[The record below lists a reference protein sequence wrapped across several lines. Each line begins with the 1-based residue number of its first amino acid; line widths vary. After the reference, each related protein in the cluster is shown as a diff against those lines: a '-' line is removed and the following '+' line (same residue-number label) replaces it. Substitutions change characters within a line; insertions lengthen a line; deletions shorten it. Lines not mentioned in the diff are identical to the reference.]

1 MANLS
6 FLSVHIIACFILLRN
21 YKHLSFVFKQEEQ
34 LSEHVKKLEKEKENL
49 EKEKQSLEELNS
61 TWSQKIVEQKEE
73 IESMKNTQI
82 EMEASIEETRKKLD
96 VKNNEV
102 ETLEEKL
109 KTEVGIFTKV
119 HLKKIGM
126 FHSFEKAEVPFI
138 KDGL

>member
-1 MANLS
+1 M
-6 FLSVHIIACFILLRN
+6 LRN

-34 LSEHVKKLEKEKENL
+34 LSEQVKKLEKEKENL

-61 TWSQKIVEQKEE
+61 TWSQKTVQQKEE

-109 KTEVGIFTKV
+109 KAEVGIFIKV

-126 FHSFEKAEVPFI
+126 FHS
-138 KDGL
+138 